1 MGAPKVIALCRTK
14 RGRFAPDE
22 DGRWR
27 PSIKSTLV
35 VGCRPAAPV
44 AYLGGL
50 LNSEL
55 LDVWYAV
62 RGKTPRDV
70 WRNYEPKR
78 MKQIPYQLVGAWD
91 AGVDQ

>member
-1 MGAPKVIALCRTK
+1 M
-14 RGRFAPDE
+14 
-22 DGRWR
+22 
-27 PSIKSTLV
+27 
-35 VGCRPAAPV
+35 

-70 WRNYEPKR
+70 WRKYEPKR